1 MATAP
6 DQLNS
11 VVTFK
16 NENYARIK
24 LKGCASQDYQ
34 PLDKYKE
41 RYINK
46 KFEHNYRINNTK
58 IKQENKKYERKNKID
73 ITNNDV

>member
-1 MATAP
+1 MFSNIIQAQETP
-6 DQLNS
+6 
-11 VVTFK
+11 K
-16 NENYARIK
+16 K
-24 LKGCASQDYQ
+24 
-34 PLDKYKE
+34 DKYKE
-41 RYINK
+41 RYTNK

>member
-1 MATAP
+1 MFSNIIQAQETP
-6 DQLNS
+6 
-11 VVTFK
+11 K
-16 NENYARIK
+16 K
-24 LKGCASQDYQ
+24 
-34 PLDKYKE
+34 DKYKE